1 MKITYLELPDG
12 DKLISYYRHDYK
24 AKKID
29 GELYS
34 IDGGQFSN
42 LLWVNG
48 NPDKCKV
55 KQDEIDNLIEFI
67 RNDYVPIEKQYL
79 KDVSTK
85 LLEKCLE
92 LNKGSVVF
100 TEILK
105 AELKYRNNGKRS

>member
-24 AKKID
+24 SKKID
-29 GELYS
+29 EELYF
-34 IDGGQFSN
+34 IDGGQ
-42 LLWVNG
+42 LDYIRVGG
-48 NPDKCKV
+48 NPNKCKV

-67 RNDYVPIEKQYL
+67 RNDYTPIEKQYL

-92 LNKGSVVF
+92 LNRGKNLIF

-105 AELKYRNNGKRS
+105 AELKYRNNEKRS